1 VTRTADSDYWMLEL
15 SEWLFDEII
24 YRSHMRTRNRLA
36 LALLPPVAVG
46 AIAGFGSLS
55 FVAVTAY
62 LWVVWTW
69 LYEREVGRFLPSRLA
84 CYLMVCLYVG
94 QAVPAID

>member
-15 SEWLFDEII
+15 SEWLFDEIV

-46 AIAGFGSLS
+46 VLAGFGPLM

-62 LWVVWTW
+62 LWIVWTW
-69 LYEREVGRFLPSRLA
+69 LYEREVGRFLPAKLA
-84 CYLMVCLYVG
+84 CYLMIGLYAG
-94 QAVPAID
+94 QTAPAGD